1 MHSRIAMIL
10 FAGTFLLAQAETA
23 VPKTGGVCFRFDDN
37 KPPEHWRQMGELFE
51 KYGYRMSLALVSQ
64 DLNRKISLDGAGNI
78 WNSDMSGKPTQT
90 ARIFPI
96 SGSSMRKQRRQP
108 GISGK
113 FPGRHRQM
121 SQNSTVK
128 MRRLT
133 VCRKQI

>member
-1 MHSRIAMIL
+1 MHYSRYL
-10 FAGTFLLAQAETA
+10 TDGTETDE
-23 VPKTGGVCFRFDDN
+23 VQE
-37 KPPEHWRQMGELFE
+37 PENFSGRRREYLEF
-51 KYGYRMSLALVSQ
+51 GYVRETYTDSQ
-64 DLNRKISLDGAGNI
+64 DIPSYQDL
-78 WNSDMSGKPTQT
+78 
-90 ARIFPI
+90 
-96 SGSSMRKQRRQP
+96 SMRKQRRQP